1 MSFRCVQT
9 AFTFYKEHSRLT
21 GFGVVK
27 KSAKKLVGQL
37 KNVTFGCDKCQKTT
51 TSNQSKRVDCKAK
64 VNCQVM
70 NDGLCIVTKVI
81 LENNH
86 ELEPAVF
93 FSSQREL
100 SRTVKRSLVVHD
112 IVGLRPSKSIR
123 LLEVEAQGSERMRT
137 WLKAMGE
144 ITPTAILTDQC
155 ERLRQSF
162 VRCCQIPSIGRSSLK
177 QFVEQYEVALRSKY
191 EKELE
196 SQANERKQ
204 LV

>member
-123 LLEVEAQGSERMRT
+123 LLEVEAQGSERMRCT
-137 WLKAMGE
+137 LKNCCNY
-144 ITPTAILTDQC
+144 ILQQR
-155 ERLRQSF
+155 RLRILFSDTAVLHQFFVDMQSKDKF
-162 VRCCQIPSIGRSSLK
+162 FFIQ
-177 QFVEQYEVALRSKY
+177 
-191 EKELE
+191 
-196 SQANERKQ
+196 
-204 LV
+204 